1 MSPTVLNTANDAI
14 IANGAPRRLAMR
26 SPTKPPTIEPMAISD
41 NSNPYPRPVTP
52 SSSAAY
58 LTNIASP
65 NIAAILAMPSMIAS
79 VRMSLFAQSHLMPST
94 KSSLKDCRCKRAAV
108 RSSGGILIVATRAAA
123 KANDAALAPNGSPTA
138 ATNAQ
143 APSGRPIKLL
153 AITSAVYR
161 RPFAFSSNSVGTI
174 AGRNACADMSKM
186 TSQQPTPSKMN
197 INDQMVSEPC
207 QALKAMI
214 EYSTVRTTFTAIIK
228 CLRLNLSI

>member
-1 MSPTVLNTANDAI
+1 
-14 IANGAPRRLAMR
+14 
-26 SPTKPPTIEPMAISD
+26 
-41 NSNPYPRPVTP
+41 
-52 SSSAAY
+52 
-58 LTNIASP
+58 
-65 NIAAILAMPSMIAS
+65 MPSMIAS
-79 VRMSLFAQSHLMPST
+79 VRMSLFAQSHLIPST
-94 KSSLKDCRCKRAAV
+94 KSALKDCRCKRAVV
-108 RSSGGILIVATRAAA
+108 RSSGCILIVATRAAA

-153 AITSAVYR
+153 AITSAVDR

-228 CLRLNLSI
+228 CLRLNLSIYTPAGSVSTNQGKPAANETPAISRGSCVRVSASSGAAACSIPSPTLEIEVATN